1 MTDSPRAKVSR
12 PSYGTPSDATRR
24 WCKACSAA
32 HPGAIMHSKGER
44 RCQDCK
50 KKVPLYGMP
59 VVPGGARNEGDGA
72 ILQDHLLPLHSDSS
86 YE

>member
-1 MTDSPRAKVSR
+1 
-12 PSYGTPSDATRR
+12 
-24 WCKACSAA
+24 
-32 HPGAIMHSKGER
+32 MHSKGER